1 MARLLPPP
9 PPRPAV
15 AAPRLQPP
23 GVVQRAAAA
32 TFAPIKRV
40 TGRPQG
46 SGEELV
52 SQPDG
57 TFRVRNAERGTLG
70 QPNGVY
76 NFVRVQGQRRG
87 DASLVV
93 SPRLPHA
100 HLAAG
105 RPVLYAGTARLEAGK
120 LDWWS
125 NYSGTYQP
133 IAEFRA
139 QAALPVDKFV
149 TWQRLQLGGIAM
161 QRGMMGERRQKAAPA
176 RGESDKP
183 SGLRETAAAP
193 GGERGNGKEPEAAK
207 VAEKR

>member
-1 MARLLPPP
+1 
-9 PPRPAV
+9 
-15 AAPRLQPP
+15 
-23 GVVQRAAAA
+23 VVQRAAAA

-46 SGEELV
+46 SAEELV
-52 SQPDG
+52 GQPDG
-57 TFRVRNAERGTLG
+57 TFRVRDAERGTLG

-76 NFVRVQGQRRG
+76 NFVRVQGARRDDG
-87 DASLVV
+87 SLFV
-93 SPRLPHA
+93 SPRMPHA

-139 QAALPVDKFV
+139 QAKLPVDKFV
-149 TWQRLQLGGIAM
+149 TWQRLQMSGISM
-161 QRGMMGERRQKAAPA
+161 QRGMIGERRAQAAP
-176 RGESDKP
+176 SQKSP
-183 SGLRETAAAP
+183 SPVAAAGP
-193 GGERGNGKEPEAAK
+193 AREEAAVRPATGQVKDQKPATK

>member
-9 PPRPAV
+9 PPPPR
-15 AAPRLQPP
+15 AAAQRLQPP
-23 GVVQRAAAA
+23 SVVQRAAAA
-32 TFAPIKRV
+32 TFAPTKRV

-57 TFRVRNAERGTLG
+57 TFRTRDAERGTLG
-70 QPNGVY
+70 QPNGTY

-87 DASLVV
+87 DTSLLV

-105 RPVLYAGTARLEAGK
+105 RPVIYAGTARLEAGK

-125 NYSGTYQP
+125 NFSGTYQP

-139 QAALPVDKFV
+139 QAALPVDKFI
-149 TWQRLQLGGIAM
+149 TWQRLQLGGIGM
-161 QRGMMGERRQKAAPA
+161 QRGMLGERRRQAAPTQDKA
-176 RGESDKP
+176 DKPTEPRGESGARDAGDGK
-183 SGLRETAAAP
+183 
-193 GGERGNGKEPEAAK
+193 GGEPAK
-207 VAEKR
+207 VAAKR